1 MTTEPNAVAELV
13 LLRQQLAATEEEL
26 RTLRSGISALI
37 RHDVL
42 TGVLNRRTLL
52 ETLGAELQRSH
63 RTGQPFC
70 LAIVD
75 LDHFKRINEL
85 CGMAI
90 GDTVLKTLADTAQ
103 KLLRG
108 MDRFG
113 RLGGEEFGIVMPAT
127 WLDSGVTAMTRLRA
141 AVAAC
146 DWPGITGLTDGTM
159 VTFSAGVT
167 INAPADTVS
176 DLLQRAEAA
185 LLQAKLDG
193 RNCTAILEEP
203 LPDMTDPD
211 D

>member
-1 MTTEPNAVAELV
+1 MIAEPNAVAEIA

-26 RTLRSGISALI
+26 RTLRSSISSLI
-37 RHDVL
+37 RHDAL
-42 TGVLNRRTLL
+42 TGVLNRRTLIEAL
-52 ETLGAELQRSH
+52 RTELQRSH
-63 RTGQPFC
+63 RTAQPFC

-75 LDHFKRINEL
+75 LDHFKHINEQ
-85 CGMAI
+85 CGTAT
-90 GDTVLKTLADTAQ
+90 GDLVLKTLADTAQ

-108 MDRFG
+108 VDRFG

-146 DWPGITGLTDGTM
+146 DWPGITGRTDGTV

-167 INAPADTVS
+167 INAPAYTVS
-176 DLLQRAEAA
+176 SLMQRAEAA

>member
-1 MTTEPNAVAELV
+1 MATEPNAVAEIA
-13 LLRQQLAATEEEL
+13 LLRQQLAASEEEL
-26 RTLRSGISALI
+26 RALRSGISSLI
-37 RHDVL
+37 RHDAL
-42 TGVLNRRTLL
+42 TGVLNRRTLI

-63 RTGQPFC
+63 RTGQSFC

-75 LDHFKRINEL
+75 LDHFKQINEQY
-85 CGMAI
+85 GMAI
-90 GDTVLKTLADTAQ
+90 GDLVLKTVSDTAQ
-103 KLLRG
+103 NLLRG

-127 WLDSGVTAMTRLRA
+127 WLDSGVTAMTRLHA
-141 AVAAC
+141 AIAAC
-146 DWPGITGLTDGTM
+146 NWPGITGMTDGTV
-159 VTFSAGVT
+159 VTFSAGIT

-176 DLLQRAEAA
+176 HLLQRAEAA

>member
-1 MTTEPNAVAELV
+1 MITEPNAAAEIA
-13 LLRQQLAATEEEL
+13 LLRQQLAASEDEL
-26 RTLRSGISALI
+26 RTLRFGISSLI
-37 RHDVL
+37 RHDTL
-42 TGVLNRRTLL
+42 TSVLNRRSLL
-52 ETLGAELQRSH
+52 ETLEAELQRSR

-75 LDHFKRINEL
+75 LDHFKHINEQF
-85 CGMAI
+85 GIAT
-90 GDTVLKTLADTAQ
+90 GDLVLKAVSDTGL

-127 WLDSGVTAMTRLRA
+127 WLDSGVVAITRLRT

-146 DWPGITGLTDGTM
+146 DWAGMTQGNV
-159 VTFSAGVT
+159 VTFSAGLTV
-167 INAPADTVS
+167 NAPADTVS
-176 DLLQRAEAA
+176 HLLQRAEAA

-193 RNCTAILEEP
+193 RNCTVIVEEP